1 MNKIAKTIFS
11 GFTFLLIS
19 GSLFAQEEK
28 PEMADAF
35 MQSGK
40 IYVVITVLAII
51 FTGIIVYLV
60 RMDRKISKIETDLAE
75 KQK

>member
-1 MNKIAKTIFS
+1 MNKIVKSVFS
-11 GFTFLLIS
+11 VFAFLLIS
-19 GSLFAQEEK
+19 GNVFAQEEK

-60 RMDRKISKIETDLAE
+60 RMDRKISKIEKDLAE